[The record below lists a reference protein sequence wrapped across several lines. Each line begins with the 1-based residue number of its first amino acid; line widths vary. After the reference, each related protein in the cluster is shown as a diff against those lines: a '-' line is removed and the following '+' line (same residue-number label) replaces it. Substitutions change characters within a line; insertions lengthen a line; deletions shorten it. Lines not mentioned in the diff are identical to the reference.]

1 MTKVQDDL
9 AKMGI
14 TCDGAAVHEDL
25 CPAELVE
32 LALQRGE
39 GVLTSTGSLSIET
52 GKFTGRSPE
61 NRYIVNAGKAARNVN
76 WKSPQCNPIGQ
87 EGYERVRGNVAAYL
101 SSRPELFVVHGYAG
115 ADPEYARKVLVV
127 ADTAHQALFVRQML
141 VRPSADELADF
152 GEPDI
157 RLYAAPE
164 YKPTEEK
171 DGVGPA
177 AIILNMDEKVIVV
190 SGSGYCGEVKKGIF
204 TMMNYLLPTED
215 GVLPMHCSANIEP
228 ESGQT
233 SVLFGLSGTGKT
245 TLSADPERLLIGD
258 DEHGW
263 TPKGVFNIEGGCY
276 AKCIDLSAEREP
288 DIYNAI
294 RFGSVTE
301 NVILDPETREPDYT
315 DSTLT
320 ENTRTAYPIEYI
332 RRVVKEG
339 VGGVPSVVLFLTADA
354 YGVLPPVSKLDREHA
369 MFHFLTG
376 YTAKVAGTEVGIVEP
391 QPTFS
396 ALFGEPFMTLDHMV
410 YAKLLGQKISEL
422 GTDVYLV
429 NTGWTGGPYGVG
441 HRISLKYTRMMVR
454 AAQDGSIGNAGYR
467 HDGIFDVDVPLA
479 IEGVPSELLDPRST
493 WADPDEYDKAARKLE
508 KTFEENYAK
517 RYGDVDLK
525 ALV

>member
-1 MTKVQDDL
+1 MVQDDL

-14 TCDGAAVHEDL
+14 TCDGVKVHEDL
-25 CPAELVE
+25 CPAKLVE
-32 LALQRGE
+32 YALAKGE
-39 GVLTSTGSLSIET
+39 GVLTSTGSLSVET

-61 NRYIVNAGKAARNVN
+61 NRYIVNAGEAAKNVN
-76 WKSPQCNPIGQ
+76 WKSNQCNPIEQ
-87 EGYERVRGNVAAYL
+87 EAYERVRDNVAAYL
-101 SSRPELFVVHGYAG
+101 SEQPDLFVVHGYAG
-115 ADPEYARKVLVV
+115 ADPKHARKVLVV
-127 ADTAHQALFVRQML
+127 AEKAHQALFVRQML
-141 VRPSADELADF
+141 VRPTPEQLADF

-157 RLYAAPE
+157 RLYAAPS
-164 YKPTEEK
+164 YKPTMEK
-171 DGVGPA
+171 DGLEPA
-177 AIILNMDEKVIVV
+177 AIILNMDEKVVVV
-190 SGSGYCGEVKKGIF
+190 SGSGYCGEIKKGIF
-204 TMMNYLLPTED
+204 TMMNYLLPVED

-263 TPKGVFNIEGGCY
+263 TPDGVFNIEGGCY
-276 AKCIDLSAEREP
+276 AKCIDLSRENEP
-288 DIYNAI
+288 DIYDAI

-301 NVILDPETREPDYT
+301 NVILDPETREPDYS

-320 ENTRTAYPIEYI
+320 ENTRVAYPIEHI

-354 YGVLPPVSKLDREHA
+354 YGVLPPVSKLDREQA

-391 QPTFS
+391 VPTFS
-396 ALFGEPFMTLDHMV
+396 ALFGEPFMTLDHLV
-410 YAKLLGQKISEL
+410 YAKLLGQKITEL
-422 GTDVYLV
+422 GTEVYLV

-467 HDGIFDVDVPLA
+467 HDDIFDVDVPLA
-479 IEGVPSELLDPRST
+479 IEGVPTELLDPRST
-493 WADPDEYDKAARKLE
+493 WADPDEYDAAAKNLQA
-508 KTFEENYAK
+508 KFEENFQK
-517 RYGDVDLK
+517 RYGDVNLEE
-525 ALV
+525 LV